1 MKNSLLLLLLFLS
14 QLAFA
19 QNDQPEGAEVDY
31 KDVAGN
37 PYLFK
42 DWSDGV
48 IRFTSGRSLNQ
59 FKLKFD
65 CARNQLV
72 LQFDGSSFAAESKV
86 REFVMYPKSGKKK
99 DSLVFRKGF
108 PAIDKLTNDT
118 YYQVMFEGKVLLL
131 RLFARDIIEEKKIVS
146 SGSNNKRMEEVERF
160 YFFRDGAMSLL
171 PQDRSD
177 LLKLFPNQK
186 DPLTQFIS
194 DRQLKMRSAEDFL
207 AFAQKYN
214 ELL

>member
-14 QLAFA
+14 QLALA
-19 QNDQPEGAEVDY
+19 QNNPDGELVDY

-99 DSLVFRKGF
+99 DSLIFRKGF
-108 PAIDKLTNDT
+108 PAIDKSSDNT
-118 YYQVMFEGKVLLL
+118 YYQVLFEGKVILL
-131 RLFARDIIEEKKIVS
+131 RLFARDIIEEKQIVS
-146 SGSNNKRMEEVERF
+146 TSNNKRMEEVERF
-160 YFFRDGAMSLL
+160 YFLMDGAMSLL
-171 PQDRSD
+171 PQDRND
-177 LLKLFPNQK
+177 LLKLFPNHK
-186 DPLTQFIS
+186 DPLTQFVS
-194 DRQLKMRSAEDFL
+194 ERQLKMRSAEDFL
-207 AFAQKYN
+207 EFAKKYN